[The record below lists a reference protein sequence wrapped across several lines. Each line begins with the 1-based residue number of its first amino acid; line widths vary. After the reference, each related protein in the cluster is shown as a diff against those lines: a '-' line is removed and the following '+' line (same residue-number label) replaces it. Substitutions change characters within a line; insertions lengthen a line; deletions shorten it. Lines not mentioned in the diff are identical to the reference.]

1 MKVTLEI
8 PDDLYRAIKVRAAEE
23 DRKVKDWVAEA
34 LLERLAQPTGAGTQP
49 PEARSMLEAQVPYF
63 ASRMSRALPHLSTEE
78 RRRRALAAIGIAS
91 SGLPDIAQNHDDYLA
106 EAYLS

>member
-8 PDDLYRAIKVRAAEE
+8 PDDLYRAIKVRAAAE

-34 LLERLAQPTGAGTQP
+34 LLERLAQPGGAGMQS
-49 PEARSMLEAQVPYF
+49 PEALTVLEARAPYF
-63 ASRMSRALPHLSTEE
+63 ALRTSRALPHLSSEE
-78 RRRRALAAIGIAS
+78 RCQRALAAIGIIS
-91 SGLPDIAQNHDDYLA
+91 SGRPDIAKNHDDYLA